1 MIVRIFSGLTAL
13 AILLAITFANVEI
26 FAVVCCVLAILAVNE
41 LFNSFRKE
49 GFKPLKVFGFIWCLA
64 IPIISLKPQYG
75 AMFNNFVPS
84 GDTSGVIYLAFFA
97 STVVLFAILVFNIEN
112 TSSGDIASTILGT
125 IYIVL
130 SFTCLVL
137 IRTLPG
143 GDKLIWIAFIGAW
156 ATDTFAYLLGMA
168 FGKTKILPLVSPKKS
183 LEGTVGGVIGCIIVI
198 TIFAIINRDSFNM
211 NIYLVVLLGSLCG
224 IFSQLGD
231 WAMSAFKRK
240 SGIKDFGKFL
250 PGHGGVLDRFDS
262 ILFVSPLIYGFLS
275 LFIK

>member
-1 MIVRIFSGLTAL
+1 MGLRIFSGLTAV
-13 AILLAITFANVEI
+13 AILLVVTFASVEI
-26 FAVVCCVLAILAVNE
+26 FAVACGLLAALAINE

-49 GFKPLKVFGFIWCLA
+49 GFKPLKIFGFVWCLA
-64 IPIISLKPQYG
+64 VPIISLQTQYHYVLPIAG
-75 AMFNNFVPS
+75 
-84 GDTSGVIYLAFFA
+84 IYLAFFA
-97 STVVLFAILVFNIEN
+97 STAVLFIILVFNIEH
-112 TSSGDIASTILGT
+112 TSSGDIASTVLGT

-130 SFTCLVL
+130 AFTSFVL
-137 IRTLPG
+137 IRSLTDG
-143 GDKLIWIAFIGAW
+143 QMLIWIAFIGAW
-156 ATDTFAYLLGMA
+156 ATDTFAWMTGLA

-183 LEGTVGGVIGCIIVI
+183 LEGTIGGVIGCSIVI
-198 TIFAIINRDSFNM
+198 VIFAYINQKSFNNL

-262 ILFVSPLIYGFLS
+262 ILFISPLIYGFLA
-275 LFIK
+275 LFIQ